1 MSLISAVRMGSLE
14 VKLAVCQLLSKYNF
28 ETVNQKEM
36 EFDGYAI
43 TLQAKDGLPLK
54 VSLRK

>member
-1 MSLISAVRMGSLE
+1 MGLLE
-14 VKLAVCQLLSKYNF
+14 VKLAAVQLLSKYNF
-28 ETVNQKEM
+28 ETVYQKEM

-54 VSLRK
+54 ISLRK

>member
-1 MSLISAVRMGSLE
+1 MGFIE
-14 VKLAVCQLLSKYNF
+14 VKLAAVQLLSKYRF
-28 ETVNQKEM
+28 ETVHQKEM

-54 VSLRK
+54 VSLRNKST